1 MMMATAAIA
10 AENSFF
16 QHRAAT
22 TIQRRYRGVLGRKKT
37 RNLKIFRYRLNIQ
50 RKLESSQGQL
60 YFRIERHGAAI
71 IIQNWFT
78 YRLNRCRKRIWWRKY
93 KRFIDWRKRFIILRR
108 ALKKTKGYNINMTQ
122 LLEDKAV
129 LRQFTAII
137 LCRIS
142 RGYLD
147 RKRMNQYHTERAA
160 YDLRRH
166 RASIILQAFFRM
178 FLCRLKYPFVGERFL
193 MLRKKNQKWKIESLK
208 TLKLSDEEIDYLKTN
223 ANFSDEDFSVVFLRR
238 QSFCF
243 RNIRLGD
250 ITELDRLDGLVAR
263 IQSLYR
269 KVKAKQRYRL
279 LVLNRNLILVLR
291 IQHWL
296 ITWHWRRRVRKS
308 LRLLQPFWKF
318 KAGKYLR
325 RRKAIAQLQRFWLS
339 CLRRHHFKAFLIVKN
354 ASRKTILAWV
364 LEVRQVRQERRQLLA
379 KRSLLERSEAGA
391 LLYSFTRL
399 RWHAFFLLQGARKVK
414 THTANHELQKLFS
427 ALSLNGMMDSGK
439 LIKYFKDLKNKLMSS
454 DFTVNTVELQ
464 FAKVRDPSEKRIDY
478 KQFIDLLT
486 NLGSVKILQFDGSS
500 SQSNGDGNAAENNKE
515 SNDVITKYSFANLT
529 GPSAIL
535 MKFVFT
541 YIIASAEYG
550 RVLTTLGDK
559 AAVNV
564 SSVHIDGGIR
574 GLQRFFRN
582 KLCIKKLTRDLQELL
597 RQKRRRK
604 ETAAAIVLQNLVRRF
619 LGRRLVV
626 RLAQEVYS
634 KYIDGK
640 GSLFFLLKKPFFFA
654 GFPFL
659 IDMKRYF

>member
-1 MMMATAAIA
+1 MITADI
-10 AENSFF
+10 S
-16 QHRAAT
+16 QHRAAK
-22 TIQRRYRGVLGRKKT
+22 TIQRRYRGVLGRKRT
-37 RNLKIFRYRLNIQ
+37 RNLRIFRYRVNIQ
-50 RKLESSQGQL
+50 KKMESNQGQL

-71 IIQNWFT
+71 IIQEWFKN
-78 YRLNRCRKRIWWRKY
+78 RLYRCRKRLWWRKY

-108 ALKKTKGYNINMTQ
+108 ALEKTKGHNINMSQ
-122 LLEDKAV
+122 LLEDKTV
-129 LRQFTAII
+129 LRQVTAIV

-147 RKRMNQYHTERAA
+147 RKRMNQYHAERVV
-160 YDLRRH
+160 YDLKRQ
-166 RASIILQAFFRM
+166 RASIILQALVRM
-178 FLCRLKYPFVGERFL
+178 FLCRSKYPNIGERFL
-193 MLRKKNQKWKIESLK
+193 MLRKKNQNWKIERLKFPKLTDEQMSSLQAASK
-208 TLKLSDEEIDYLKTN
+208 MFE
-223 ANFSDEDFSVVFLRR
+223 EDFSVVFLRR

-243 RNIRLGD
+243 RNIHLGD
-250 ITELDRLDGLVAR
+250 ITVLDKLDGLVAR
-263 IQSLYR
+263 IQNLFR
-269 KVKAKQRYRL
+269 KVKAKKRYHL
-279 LVLNRNLILVLR
+279 LVLNRNIILILR

-296 ITWHWRRRVRKS
+296 ITWHWRRRVRRS

-325 RRKAIAQLQRFWLS
+325 RRKAIARLQRFWRS
-339 CLRRHHFKAFLIVKN
+339 CLRRYHFKAFLIVKN
-354 ASRKTILAWV
+354 ASRKTILIWV
-364 LEVRQVRQERRQLLA
+364 QAVRQGRKERKKILA
-379 KRSLLERSEAGA
+379 ERSLLERSEAGA

-414 THTANHELQKLFS
+414 THTVNHELQKLFS

-454 DFTVNTVELQ
+454 DFTVNTIELQ
-464 FAKVRDPSEKRIDY
+464 FAKVRDPTEKRIDY
-478 KQFIDLLT
+478 KQFVDLLT
-486 NLGSVKILQFDGSS
+486 NLGAMKILQIDGSS
-500 SQSNGDGNAAENNKE
+500 NQSNGDDNAAENKE
-515 SNDVITKYSFANLT
+515 SNAVIAKYTFANLT

-574 GLQRFFRN
+574 GVQRFFRN
-582 KLCIKKLTRDLQELL
+582 KLCIKKLTKDLNELL
-597 RQKRRRK
+597 RVKRNKR
-604 ETAAAIVLQNLVRRF
+604 ETAAATVLQNLVRRF
-619 LGRRLVV
+619 MGRRLVV

-640 GSLFFLLKKPFFFA
+640 GCPVFS
-654 GFPFL
+654 
-659 IDMKRYF
+659 